1 VGKSARQPPASSND
15 RVATIYRALRHAIIE
30 QALSPGAK
38 LPEDAI
44 GERFGASR
52 TIVRHVLGQ
61 LAAEGLVELRRN
73 RGAAVATPS
82 WEEARDVFDVRIG
95 LERLI
100 VSKLAGHLTPEQIKR
115 LDAHVDDEEH
125 ARGTDEPLSIRLATE
140 FHIVLAEMTGS
151 PVLTR
156 YVSEV
161 ASRCGLILALYSRPH
176 SADCAVSEHR
186 AVIAALAAGDAA
198 KATAVMDEHLEAVA
212 GRALI
217 VSRPPR
223 EHDIKTI
230 LARYADEPTRGARRQ
245 AGRGK
250 R

>member
-1 VGKSARQPPASSND
+1 
-15 RVATIYRALRHAIIE
+15 
-30 QALSPGAK
+30 
-38 LPEDAI
+38 
-44 GERFGASR
+44 
-52 TIVRHVLGQ
+52 VLGQ

-82 WEEARDVFDVRIG
+82 WDEARDVFDVRLG

-100 VSKLAGHLTPEQIKR
+100 VSRLAGRLTPEQVKR
-115 LDAHVDDEEH
+115 LQAHVDDEER
-125 ARGTDEPLSIRLATE
+125 ARGSDDPLSIRLATE

-186 AVIAALAAGDAA
+186 AIISALADGDVGR
-198 KATAVMDEHLEAVA
+198 ATAVMDQHLEAVA

-217 VSRPPR
+217 VARPRR
-223 EHDIKTI
+223 ERDIKDI
-230 LARYADEPTRGARRQ
+230 LARYAGEPARPVRRQ
-245 AGRGK
+245 AGTRGK